1 MTPPMEP
8 ESTVLAALAN
18 MVRMLMSMAMV
29 SKIEVNFLVF
39 FTMEDLL
46 FNSI

>member
-29 SKIEVNFLVF
+29 SKIAVSFLVF
-39 FTMEDLL
+39 FMFEDLL
-46 FNSI
+46 CRNI